1 MLSTS
6 NLSAAQAET
15 YYTKEDYY
23 SAEEAAHPTKW
34 VGKGAASLGL
44 VGVVSQQEFSQ
55 MLSGQAPN
63 GQVLTGKV
71 VDPEKR
77 RVATDFTFSAPKSV
91 SIAAL
96 VQQDELVLKAH
107 HQAVDKALLVLE
119 DRYAQT
125 RISTE
130 AGRTKVTTGNIAAAV
145 FTHSTSREAEPQLHS
160 HCVVMNATQL
170 PDGRWF
176 SLSNE
181 GAIANQKLLGQ
192 IYQNELAVALKQQ
205 GYQIEPK
212 AHGQFELAGYSPE
225 LLKAFSTRRQQILK
239 LIEEWEAT
247 GSENNRAT
255 RETATLVSRKRKPRE
270 VDEGLL
276 QRGWNALIQLKGLE
290 LPELPE
296 GVAQLPNTLPRWP
309 MVIDAAIQHC
319 GERESVFRRTTLER
333 FVFEHELGVQEFEA
347 IQQAIA
353 DSPELI
359 RVADGKLTTQTALN
373 LELNTIRL
381 MQQGRG
387 QVAAIVPS
395 GTQIEGL
402 VSHSLNS
409 EQQNAVEMAA
419 TTPDSVMAWQGVAG
433 AGKTYA
439 LSVLKDLARVQ
450 GYVIRGL
457 APSAEAAHVL
467 GESLGIETTTVAG
480 LLVADTPDQSPQPTL
495 WIVDEA
501 GLLSMKDAHALLRRA
516 ALEQARVLLVG
527 DTRQLSAV
535 EAGNPFKSL
544 QAGGMTTAYLETHRR
559 QQNGV
564 LRSAVELVAQ
574 GQVSEGIEILAQAG
588 CVKEGAQPQERI
600 QQVAAD
606 YLALAAE
613 ERAATLVLAGTN
625 TERLALT
632 QAMRSGLQDEGA
644 LGADGFVLQSLRRK
658 DLTTAQ
664 ASYLKAYAPG
674 DVLVPIQDYR
684 KQGLIRGEQYRV
696 IAVNSEAQQV
706 VLETPSGSVLSVD
719 PAACPRK
726 TVYTTQAIPVAVGD
740 KLRWTRNNSKA
751 GIRNGQGF
759 VVTGLE
765 ADGTAMVLDG
775 AGQTSTIDLSGNQ
788 YIDYAWVST
797 TYSSQ
802 GKTAERVLGLLG
814 ETTNREAFYVAI
826 SRAKRAVTLYTTS
839 QADLVQ
845 LAQVSRAKENVS
857 DYVPLTQQVMTNG
870 QHEQQKLWEQWQPE
884 PIPGFD
890 AKAVGE
896 RIGQRVAEQLRTAA
910 GRDLREYPA
919 GTPPR
924 RPRPDFGR
932 GFGDVAAALEP
943 ELGALGRAIAAY
955 RERRDL
961 LRCAGD
967 LAGAVA
973 AVNCGFEQL
982 ERAAQDRVG
991 LAAAV
996 DRLARAVERT
1006 VGREPQRVDAPEPP
1020 KANSREQLLVRWDH
1034 YSAGLPSASLEL
1046 RVAQR
1051 ALRDG
1056 CSAKEV
1062 TLMLVAGSE
1071 MVRLIYDKQGRKEA
1085 IAFAQ
1090 HVVTV
1095 ANLHRTPSTVT
1106 KHHSHG
1112 PEMGVW

>member
-23 SAEEAAHPTKW
+23 SAEETAHPTKW

-44 VGVVSQQEFSQ
+44 AGVVNQQEFSQ
-55 MLSGQAPN
+55 MLSGQAPG
-63 GQVLTGKV
+63 GQSLTGKAI
-71 VDPEKR
+71 DPEKR
-77 RVATDFTFSAPKSV
+77 RAATDFTFSAPKSV

-96 VQQDELVLKAH
+96 VQEDERVLAAH
-107 HQAVDKALLVLE
+107 HQAVAKALSVLE
-119 DRYAQT
+119 ERYAQT
-125 RISTE
+125 RVSTE

-170 PDGRWF
+170 GDGRWF
-176 SLSNE
+176 SLSNKS
-181 GAIANQKLLGQ
+181 AIANQKLLGQ
-192 IYQNELAVALKQQ
+192 IYQNELAVALRQQ

-212 AHGQFELAGYSPE
+212 AHGQFELVGYSPE

-247 GSENNRAT
+247 GSENNRAM
-255 RETATLVSRKRKPRE
+255 RETATLVSRKRKPKE

-296 GVAQLPNTLPRWP
+296 EVEQLPEASPSAKS
-309 MVIDAAIQHC
+309 VIDAAIQHC

-333 FVFEHELGVQEFEA
+333 FIFEHELGAQGFEA
-347 IQQAIA
+347 IEAAIA
-353 DSPELI
+353 HSPELI
-359 RVADGKLTTQTALN
+359 QVADGKFTTQTALN

-387 QVAAIVPS
+387 QVEPIVPS
-395 GTQIEGL
+395 DARLDSL
-402 VSHSLNS
+402 VSHSLNP
-409 EQQNAVEMAA
+409 EQQHAVEMAV
-419 TTPDSVMAWQGVAG
+419 TTPDAVMAWQGVAG

-439 LSVLKDLARVQ
+439 LRILRDLAQGQ
-450 GYVIRGL
+450 GYMIRGL
-457 APSAEAAHVL
+457 APSAETAHVL

-480 LLVADTPDQSPQPTL
+480 LLVSQPLDEPPQPTL

-516 ALEQARVLLVG
+516 ALEQTRVLLVG

-544 QAGGMTTAYLETHRR
+544 QAGGMTTAYLESHRR
-559 QQNGV
+559 QQTGV

-574 GQVSEGIEILAQAG
+574 GQVREGIEILAQAR
-588 CVKEGAQPQERI
+588 CVKEGSQAQERI

-606 YLALAAE
+606 YLALTVE
-613 ERAATLVLAGTN
+613 DREKTLVLAGTN
-625 TERLALT
+625 AERLALT
-632 QAMRSGLQDEGA
+632 QAIRAGLQDEEA
-644 LGADGFVLQSLRRK
+644 LGADGFVMQSLRRK

-664 ASYLKAYAPG
+664 ASYLKAYAVG

-696 IAVNSEAQQV
+696 VAVNAEAQQV
-706 VLETPSGSVLSVD
+706 VLETPGGSVLSVD

-726 TVYTTQAIPVAVGD
+726 TVYTTQSIPVAVGD
-740 KLRWTRNNSKA
+740 RLKWTRNNPKA

-759 VVTGLE
+759 LVTELE
-765 ADGTAMVLDG
+765 ADGTATIRDG
-775 AGQTSTIDLSGNQ
+775 LGQTTTINLGGNQ

-802 GKTAERVLGLLG
+802 GKTAERVLALLG

-857 DYVPLTQQVMTNG
+857 DYVPLTQQVMNHG
-870 QHEQQKLWEQWQPE
+870 QLLEREQRQPE
-884 PIPGFD
+884 PIPSFD
-890 AKAVGE
+890 PRAVGE
-896 RIGQRVAEQLRTAA
+896 RIGQRVAEQLRTAT
-910 GRDLREYPA
+910 GGDLREYPA
-919 GTPPR
+919 GAAPG
-924 RPRPDFGR
+924 RPRPDLGA
-932 GFGDVAAALEP
+932 GSGDVAAALEP

-955 RERRDL
+955 RQRRDL
-961 LRCAGD
+961 VRCAGD

-973 AVNCGFEQL
+973 VVNCGFEQL
-982 ERAAQDRVG
+982 ERATQDRVG

-996 DRLARAVERT
+996 DRLAGAVGRS
-1006 VGREPQRVDAPEPP
+1006 VGREQQGVEVPEPA
-1020 KANSREQLLVRWDH
+1020 KANSREQLLKRWEH
-1034 YSAGLPSASLEL
+1034 YSTGLPSDSLEL

-1062 TLMLVAGSE
+1062 TLILVAGSE
-1071 MVRLIYDKQGRKEA
+1071 VVRQLYEVQGKKQA
-1085 IAFAQ
+1085 
-1090 HVVTV
+1090 
-1095 ANLHRTPSTVT
+1095 
-1106 KHHSHG
+1106 
-1112 PEMGVW
+1112 

>member
-1 MLSTS
+1 M
-6 NLSAAQAET
+6 
-15 YYTKEDYY
+15 
-23 SAEEAAHPTKW
+23 
-34 VGKGAASLGL
+34 
-44 VGVVSQQEFSQ
+44 
-55 MLSGQAPN
+55 
-63 GQVLTGKV
+63 
-71 VDPEKR
+71 
-77 RVATDFTFSAPKSV
+77 
-91 SIAAL
+91 
-96 VQQDELVLKAH
+96 
-107 HQAVDKALLVLE
+107 
-119 DRYAQT
+119 
-125 RISTE
+125 
-130 AGRTKVTTGNIAAAV
+130 
-145 FTHSTSREAEPQLHS
+145 
-160 HCVVMNATQL
+160 
-170 PDGRWF
+170 
-176 SLSNE
+176 
-181 GAIANQKLLGQ
+181 
-192 IYQNELAVALKQQ
+192 
-205 GYQIEPK
+205 
-212 AHGQFELAGYSPE
+212 
-225 LLKAFSTRRQQILK
+225 LKAFSTRRQQILK

-255 RETATLVSRKRKPRE
+255 RETATLVSRKRKPKE

-296 GVAQLPNTLPRWP
+296 RSSLLSEAAPSAQS
-309 MVIDAAIQHC
+309 VIDAAIQHC
-319 GERESVFRRTTLER
+319 GEREAVFRRTTLER
-333 FVFEHELGVQEFEA
+333 FVFEHELGVQGFEA
-347 IQQAIA
+347 IEGAIA
-353 DSPELI
+353 DSLELI
-359 RVADGKLTTQTALN
+359 KVADGKFTTQTALN

-395 GTQIEGL
+395 GTQVESLG
-402 VSHSLNS
+402 SHSLNP

-419 TTPDSVMAWQGVAG
+419 TTPDTVMAWQGVAG

-439 LSVLKDLARVQ
+439 LSVLKELAQGQ
-450 GYVIRGL
+450 GYEIRGL

-480 LLVADTPDQSPQPTL
+480 LLVSDTPDQAPHPKL

-544 QAGGMTTAYLETHRR
+544 QAGGMTTAHLETHRR

-574 GQVSEGIEILAQAG
+574 GQVSEGIELLAQAG
-588 CVKEGAQPQERI
+588 CVKEGDQVQERI

-606 YLALAAE
+606 YLALAAG
-613 ERAATLVLAGTN
+613 ERESTLVLAGTN

-632 QAMRSGLQDEGA
+632 QAMRAGLQDEGA
-644 LGADGFVLQSLRRK
+644 LGADGFAMQSLRRK

-664 ASYLKAYAPG
+664 ASYLNAYAPG

-696 IAVNSEAQQV
+696 IAVNPEAQQV
-706 VLETPSGSVLSVD
+706 VLETPNGSVLSVD

-740 KLRWTRNNSKA
+740 RLRWTRNNPKA
-751 GIRNGQGF
+751 GLRNGQEF

-765 ADGTAMVLDG
+765 ADGTATVRDG
-775 AGQTSTIDLSGNQ
+775 TGQTASIDLSGNQ

-802 GKTAERVLGLLG
+802 GKTAERVLALLG

-839 QADLVQ
+839 QTDLVR

-857 DYVPLTQQVMTNG
+857 DYVPLTQQVMTYG
-870 QHEQQKLWEQWQPE
+870 QHEQREQRQPE

-890 AKAVGE
+890 PRAVGN
-896 RIGQRVAEQLRTAA
+896 RVAEQLRAAA
-910 GRDLREYPA
+910 GRDLREHAA
-919 GTPPR
+919 GAASR
-924 RPRPDFGR
+924 RPRPDLGR

-943 ELGALGRAIAAY
+943 ELGALGRVIAAY
-955 RERRDL
+955 RQRRDL

-973 AVNCGFEQL
+973 AVDCGLEQL

-996 DRLARAVERT
+996 DRVVEK
-1006 VGREPQRVDAPEPP
+1006 VGRQNRQQRGIDEPKSLYVRELPKDRELDAGPLGVASNPSQRQRSV
-1020 KANSREQLLVRWDH
+1020 SRERYYQMWQK
-1034 YSAGLPSASLEL
+1034 YSPKVSPSNPAELDFQTGRRAFEAGLSQKDIA
-1046 RVAQR
+1046 
-1051 ALRDG
+1051 
-1056 CSAKEV
+1056 
-1062 TLMLVAGSE
+1062 LMLVAGSLTVE
-1071 MVRLIYDKQGRKEA
+1071 RMVQNHQKEA
-1085 IAFAQ
+1085 AIQYVNRVAQ
-1090 HVVTV
+1090 LSYQGQ
-1095 ANLHRTPSTVT
+1095 NGQT
-1106 KHHSHG
+1106 KPKINQNKPMELG
-1112 PEMGVW
+1112 D

>member
-34 VGKGAASLGL
+34 MGKGAASLGL
-44 VGVVSQQEFSQ
+44 AGVVNQQKFSQ
-55 MLSGQAPN
+55 MLSGQAPG
-63 GQVLTGKV
+63 GQSLTGKAI
-71 VDPEKR
+71 DPEKR
-77 RVATDFTFSAPKSV
+77 RAATDFTFSAPKSV

-96 VQQDELVLKAH
+96 VQQDERVLAAH
-107 HQAVDKALLVLE
+107 HQAVAKALAVLE
-119 DRYAQT
+119 ERYAQT

-145 FTHSTSREAEPQLHS
+145 FTHATSREAEPQLHS

-170 PDGRWF
+170 ADGRWF

-181 GAIANQKLLGQ
+181 AAIANQKLLGQ

-205 GYQIEPK
+205 GYKIEPK
-212 AHGQFELAGYSPE
+212 AHGQFELTGYSPE

-247 GSENNRAT
+247 GSENNRAM
-255 RETATLVSRKRKPRE
+255 RETATLVSRKRKPKE

-296 GVAQLPNTLPRWP
+296 GITQIVGDQPSAKL
-309 MVIDAAIQHC
+309 VIDAAIQHC

-333 FVFEHELGVQEFEA
+333 FVFEHELGVQGFEA
-347 IQQAIA
+347 IEGAIA
-353 DSPELI
+353 HSPELI
-359 RVADGKLTTQTALN
+359 RVADSKFTTQTALN

-381 MQQGRG
+381 MQEGQG
-387 QVAAIVPS
+387 QVVPIVPS
-395 GTQIEGL
+395 DTQLDGL
-402 VSHSLNS
+402 MSHSLNP
-409 EQQNAVEMAA
+409 EQQHAVDVAV
-419 TTPDSVMAWQGVAG
+419 TTPDEVMAWQGVAG

-439 LSVLKDLARVQ
+439 LSVLKELAQRQ
-450 GYVIRGL
+450 GYMIRGL

-480 LLVADTPDQSPQPTL
+480 LLVSQPLDAPPNPTL

-516 ALEQARVLLVG
+516 TLEQARVLLVG

-544 QAGGMTTAYLETHRR
+544 QAAGMATAYLETHRR
-559 QQNGV
+559 QQTGV

-574 GQVSEGIEILAQAG
+574 GQVREGIELLAQAG
-588 CVKEGAQPQERI
+588 YVKEGTQNQERI

-606 YLALAAE
+606 YLELTSE
-613 ERAATLVLAGTN
+613 EREFTLVLAGTN
-625 TERLALT
+625 AERLALT
-632 QAMRSGLQDEGA
+632 QAIRAGLQDEEA
-644 LGADGFVLQSLRRK
+644 LGADGFVMQSLRRK

-664 ASYLKAYAPG
+664 ASYLKAYDVG

-696 IAVNSEAQQV
+696 VAVNAEAQQV
-706 VLETPSGSVLSVD
+706 VLETPGGSVLSVD
-719 PAACPRK
+719 PAECPRK
-726 TVYTTQAIPVAVGD
+726 TVYTTQAIPIAVGD
-740 KLRWTRNNSKA
+740 RLKWTRNNPKA

-765 ADGTAMVLDG
+765 ANGTATVWDG
-775 AGQTSTIDLSGNQ
+775 AGQTSTINLGGNQ

-802 GKTAERVLGLLG
+802 GKTAERVLALLG

-839 QADLVQ
+839 QADLVR

-857 DYVPLTQQVMTNG
+857 DYVPLTQQVMNHG
-870 QHEQQKLWEQWQPE
+870 QLLEREQRQPE
-884 PIPGFD
+884 PIPRFD
-890 AKAVGE
+890 PRAVGE
-896 RIGQRVAEQLRTAA
+896 RIGQRVAEQLRAAA
-910 GRDLREYPA
+910 GRDLRQHPA
-919 GTPPR
+919 GAAPGR
-924 RPRPDFGR
+924 LRPDLGA
-932 GFGDVAAALEP
+932 GFSDVAAALEP

-955 RERRDL
+955 RQRRDL
-961 LRCAGD
+961 RRCAGD

-973 AVNCGFEQL
+973 AVDSSFEQL
-982 ERAAQDRVG
+982 ERATQDRVG

-996 DRLARAVERT
+996 DRLAGAVGRS
-1006 VGREPQRVDAPEPP
+1006 VGREQQRVDAPEPP
-1020 KANSREQLLVRWDH
+1020 KVNSREQLLARWEQ

-1071 MVRLIYDKQGRKEA
+1071 TVRLIHDKQGRKEA
-1085 IAFAQ
+1085 LAFSQHMVKIAGQQHSDEAQ
-1090 HVVTV
+1090 QSRKQQQ
-1095 ANLHRTPSTVT
+1095 NELEIDGS
-1106 KHHSHG
+1106 
-1112 PEMGVW
+1112 

>member
-15 YYTKEDYY
+15 YYTHEDYY
-23 SAEEAAHPTKW
+23 SVEEAAHPTQW

-44 VGVVSQQEFSQ
+44 AGTVNQQAFSQ
-55 MLSGQAPN
+55 MLSGQATD
-63 GQVLTGKV
+63 GRSLTGKAI
-71 VDPEKR
+71 DPENR
-77 RVATDFTFSAPKSV
+77 RAATDFTFSAPKSV

-96 VQQDELVLKAH
+96 VQQDERVLEAH
-107 HQAVDKALLVLE
+107 HQAVAKALSVLE
-119 DRYAQT
+119 ERYAQT
-125 RISTE
+125 RVSTE

-170 PDGRWF
+170 EDGRWF

-181 GAIANQKLLGQ
+181 SAIANQKLLGQ
-192 IYQNELAVALKQQ
+192 IYQNELAVALRRQ

-212 AHGQFELAGYSPE
+212 AHGQFEIVGYSPD

-239 LIEEWEAT
+239 LIEEWEST
-247 GSENNRAT
+247 GSKNNRAM
-255 RETATLVSRKRKPRE
+255 RETATLVSRKRKPKE

-296 GVAQLPNTLPRWP
+296 GNTPAIGDQP
-309 MVIDAAIQHC
+309 SAASVIDAAIQHC
-319 GERESVFRRTTLER
+319 GERESVFRQTTLER
-333 FVFEHELGVQEFEA
+333 FVFEHELGMQGFEA
-347 IQQAIA
+347 IEEAIA
-353 DSPELI
+353 DSLELI
-359 RVADGKLTTQTALN
+359 KVVDGKLTTQTALN

-381 MQQGRG
+381 MQQGQG
-387 QVAAIVPS
+387 QVSAIVPN
-395 GTQIEGL
+395 GTQLDDL
-402 VSHSLNS
+402 VTHSLNP
-409 EQQNAVEMAA
+409 EQQHAVEMAA
-419 TTPDSVMAWQGVAG
+419 TTPDAVMAWQGVAG

-439 LSVLKDLARVQ
+439 LSVLKDLAQGQ
-450 GYVIRGL
+450 GYLIRGL

-467 GESLGIETTTVAG
+467 GESLGIQTITVAG
-480 LLVADTPDQSPQPTL
+480 LLVSQPLDEPPQSTL

-516 ALEQARVLLVG
+516 TLEQARVLLVG

-544 QAGGMTTAYLETHRR
+544 QAGGMSTAYLETHRR
-559 QQNGV
+559 QQTGV

-574 GQVSEGIEILAQAG
+574 GQVNEGIEILAQAG
-588 CVKEGAQPQERI
+588 CVKEGSQTKERI

-606 YLALAAE
+606 YLALAAV
-613 ERAATLVLAGTN
+613 ERETTLVLAGTN
-625 TERLALT
+625 AERLALT
-632 QAMRSGLQDEGA
+632 QAVRVGLQDEGA

-664 ASYLKAYAPG
+664 ASYLKVYASG
-674 DVLVPIQDYR
+674 DVLVPVQDYQ
-684 KQGLIRGEQYRV
+684 KQGLLRGEQYRV
-696 IAVNSEAQQV
+696 VAVNVEAQQV
-706 VLETPSGSVLSVD
+706 VLETPSGSVLSIN

-726 TVYTTQAIPVAVGD
+726 TVYTTQSIEVAVGD
-740 KLRWTRNNSKA
+740 RLKWTRNNSKA

-759 VVTGLE
+759 VVTELGS
-765 ADGTAMVLDG
+765 DGTATIQDG
-775 AGQTSTIDLSGNQ
+775 AGHTATINLSGNQ

-802 GKTAERVLGLLG
+802 GKTAERVLALLG

-839 QADLVQ
+839 QADLVR

-857 DYVPLTQQVMTNG
+857 DYVPLTQQVINHG
-870 QHEQQKLWEQWQPE
+870 QLLEREQREPE
-884 PIPGFD
+884 PIPSLD
-890 AKAVGE
+890 PRAVGE
-896 RIGQRVAEQLRTAA
+896 RIGQRVAEQLRAA
-910 GRDLREYPA
+910 TGRDLREYAA
-919 GTPPR
+919 GAAPR
-924 RPRPDFGR
+924 RARPELGGR
-932 GFGDVAAALEP
+932 FGDVAAALEP
-943 ELGALGRAIAAY
+943 ELGVLGRAIAAY
-955 RERRDL
+955 RQRRDL
-961 LRCAGD
+961 FRCAGD
-967 LAGAVA
+967 FAGAVET
-973 AVNCGFEQL
+973 VNCGVEQL

-991 LAAAV
+991 FAAAL
-996 DRLARAVERT
+996 DRVARAVGRT
-1006 VGREPQRVDAPEPP
+1006 VERKQQRVDAPEPT
-1020 KANSREQLLVRWDH
+1020 AVNTREQLLARWER

-1056 CSAKEV
+1056 YSPKEV

-1071 MVRLIYDKQGRKEA
+1071 TVRLIHDKQGKKEA
-1085 IAFAQ
+1085 MNYAA
-1090 HVVTV
+1090 HVVRMAGQQQV
-1095 ANLHRTPSTVT
+1095 PSS
-1106 KHHSHG
+1106 KRKG
-1112 PEMGVW
+1112 WAMEIGD

>member
-23 SAEEAAHPTKW
+23 SSEEAAHPTKW

-44 VGVVSQQEFSQ
+44 AGVVNQQEFSQ
-55 MLSGQAPN
+55 MLSGLAPD
-63 GQVLTGKV
+63 GRSLTGKV
-71 VDPEKR
+71 IDPEKR
-77 RVATDFTFSAPKSV
+77 RAATDFTFSAPKSV

-96 VQQDELVLKAH
+96 VQQDERVLEAH
-107 HQAVDKALLVLE
+107 HQAVAKALSVLE
-119 DRYAQT
+119 ERYAQT
-125 RISTE
+125 RVSTE

-170 PDGRWF
+170 ADGRWF

-181 GAIANQKLLGQ
+181 AAIANQKLLGQ

-205 GYQIEPK
+205 GFQIEAK
-212 AHGQFELAGYSPE
+212 AHGQFELVGYSPE

-239 LIEEWEAT
+239 LIKEWEAT
-247 GSENNRAT
+247 GSENNRAM
-255 RETATLVSRKRKPRE
+255 RETATLVSRKRKPKE

-276 QRGWNALIQLKGLE
+276 QRGWNALIQLKGLD
-290 LPELPE
+290 LPKLPE
-296 GVAQLPNTLPRWP
+296 GVALLAESSSSATSI
-309 MVIDAAIQHC
+309 IDAAIQHC
-319 GERESVFRRTTLER
+319 GERESVFRWTMLER
-333 FVFEHELGVQEFEA
+333 FVFGHELGVQGFEA
-347 IQQAIA
+347 IERAIA
-353 DSPELI
+353 GSPKLI
-359 RVADGKLTTQTALN
+359 RVADGKFTTQTALN

-387 QVAAIVPS
+387 QVGAIVPN
-395 GTQIEGL
+395 GTQSGSL
-402 VSHSLNS
+402 VSHTLNP

-419 TTPDSVMAWQGVAG
+419 TTPDAVMAWQGVAG

-439 LSVLKDLARVQ
+439 LSVLKELARTQ
-450 GYVIRGL
+450 GYDIRGL

-480 LLVADTPDQSPQPTL
+480 LLVSQPLDEPPQPTL

-501 GLLSMKDAHALLRRA
+501 GLLSMKDAHTLLRRA
-516 ALEQARVLLVG
+516 TLEQARVLLVG

-559 QQNGV
+559 QQTGV

-588 CVKEGAQPQERI
+588 CVKEGAQTQERI
-600 QQVAAD
+600 QQVATD
-606 YLALAAE
+606 YLALTAAE
-613 ERAATLVLAGTN
+613 RESTLVLAGTN
-625 TERLALT
+625 EERLALT
-632 QAMRSGLQDEGA
+632 QAMRSGLQDERA
-644 LGADGFVLQSLRRK
+644 LGADSFVMQSLRRK

-664 ASYLKAYAPG
+664 ASYLRAYAPG

-684 KQGLIRGEQYRV
+684 KQGLIRGDQYRV
-696 IAVNSEAQQV
+696 IAVSPEAQQV

-726 TVYTTQAIPVAVGD
+726 TVYTTQAISVAVGD
-740 KLRWTRNNSKA
+740 RLKWTRNNPKV

-759 VVTGLE
+759 VVTRLE
-765 ADGTAMVLDG
+765 ADGTATIRDG
-775 AGQTSTIDLSGNQ
+775 VGQTSTINLSGNQ
-788 YIDYAWVST
+788 YVDYAWVST

-802 GKTAERVLGLLG
+802 GKTAERVLALLG

-857 DYVPLTQQVMTNG
+857 DYVPLTQQVMTYG
-870 QHEQQKLWEQWQPE
+870 QHEQRDERKPE

-890 AKAVGE
+890 PRAMGE
-896 RIGQRVAEQLRTAA
+896 SIGNRIAEQLRTAA
-910 GRDLREYPA
+910 GRDLRQHSA
-919 GTPPR
+919 GAPPR
-924 RPRPDFGR
+924 RLRPDFGE
-932 GFGDVAAALEP
+932 GFSGVTAALEP

-955 RERRDL
+955 RQRRDF

-967 LAGAVA
+967 IAGAVE
-973 AVNCGFEQL
+973 AVNCGLEQL
-982 ERAAQDRVG
+982 ERTAQDRAG

-996 DRLARAVERT
+996 DRVART
-1006 VGREPQRVDAPEPP
+1006 VGRSVRREQQKVDVPKP
-1020 KANSREQLLVRWDH
+1020 KAVNTREELLARWEH
-1034 YSAGLPSASLEL
+1034 YSAGLPSTSLEL
-1046 RVAQR
+1046 RVAHR

-1056 CSAKEV
+1056 YSAKEV

-1071 MVRLIYDKQGRKEA
+1071 VVRQIHDRQGRKDA
-1085 IAFAQ
+1085 IAFAK
-1090 HVVTV
+1090 HIVTV
-1095 ANLHRTPSTVT
+1095 ARSHHTSPIVT
-1106 KHHSHG
+1106 QLYSHG
-1112 PEMGVW
+1112 LEIGD

>member
-15 YYTKEDYY
+15 YYTHEDYY

-34 VGKGAASLGL
+34 VGKGSASLGL
-44 VGVVSQQEFSQ
+44 AGVVNQQEFSQ
-55 MLSGQAPN
+55 MLSGQSPD
-63 GQVLTGKV
+63 GQMLTGKG

-77 RVATDFTFSAPKSV
+77 RAATDFTFSAPKSV

-96 VQQDELVLKAH
+96 VQQDERVLEAH
-107 HQAVDKALLVLE
+107 HQAVAAALAVLE
-119 DRYAQT
+119 ERYAQT
-125 RISTE
+125 RVSTE

-160 HCVVMNATQL
+160 HCVVMNVTQL
-170 PDGRWF
+170 NDGRWF

-181 GAIANQKLLGQ
+181 SAIANQKLLGQ

-205 GYQIEPK
+205 GYLIEPK
-212 AHGQFELAGYSPE
+212 AYGQFELAGYSPE

-247 GSENNRAT
+247 GSENNRAM
-255 RETATLVSRKRKPRE
+255 RETATLVSRKRKPKE

-290 LPELPE
+290 MPELP
-296 GVAQLPNTLPRWP
+296 GGATQAIGDQLPATS
-309 MVIDAAIQHC
+309 VIDAAIQHC

-333 FVFEHELGVQEFEA
+333 FVLEHELGMQGFEA
-347 IQQAIA
+347 IEGAIA
-353 DSPELI
+353 SNPELI
-359 RVADGKLTTQTALN
+359 RVAEGKFTTQTALN

-387 QVAAIVPS
+387 QVGAIVPN
-395 GTQIEGL
+395 GTQLDSL
-402 VSHSLNS
+402 VNHSLNP

-419 TTPDSVMAWQGVAG
+419 TTPDTVMAWQGVAG

-439 LSVLKDLARVQ
+439 LSVLKDLAQ
-450 GYVIRGL
+450 GKGYMIRGL

-467 GESLGIETTTVAG
+467 GESLGIQTTTVAG
-480 LLVADTPDQSPQPTL
+480 LLVSQPLDEPPKPTL
-495 WIVDEA
+495 WLVDES

-559 QQNGV
+559 QQTGV

-574 GQVSEGIEILAQAG
+574 GQVVEGIEILSQAG
-588 CVKEGAQPQERI
+588 CVKQGSQAQERI

-606 YLALAAE
+606 YLALSVG
-613 ERAATLVLAGTN
+613 ERESTLVLAGTN
-625 TERLALT
+625 AERLALT

-644 LGADGFVLQSLRRK
+644 LGADGFVMQSLRRK

-664 ASYLKAYAPG
+664 ASYLKAYVPG

-684 KQGLIRGEQYRV
+684 KQGLIRGEQYQV
-696 IAVNSEAQQV
+696 IAVNPEAQQV

-726 TVYTTQAIPVAVGD
+726 TMYTTQSIAVAVGD
-740 KLRWTRNNSKA
+740 RLKWTRNNSKA

-765 ADGTAMVLDG
+765 ADGTATIRDG
-775 AGQTSTIDLSGNQ
+775 AGQTTTINLGGNQ

-802 GKTAERVLGLLG
+802 GKTAERVLALLG

-839 QADLVQ
+839 QADLVR

-857 DYVPLTQQVMTNG
+857 DYVPLTQQVMTYG
-870 QHEQQKLWEQWQPE
+870 QHEQQKPREQRQPE

-890 AKAVGE
+890 PRAVGE

-910 GRDLREYPA
+910 GRDLREYAA
-919 GTPPR
+919 GAAPR
-924 RPRPDFGR
+924 RLRPDIGGR
-932 GFGDVAAALEP
+932 FGDVAPALEP

-955 RERRDL
+955 RERRDF

-973 AVNCGFEQL
+973 AVDCGIEQL

-996 DRLARAVERT
+996 DRLTRAVGRA
-1006 VGREPQRVDAPEPP
+1006 VGRERQIDVPEP
-1020 KANSREQLLVRWDH
+1020 KALNTREQLLAQWKQ
-1034 YSAGLPSASLEL
+1034 YSAGLPTMSLEL

-1051 ALRDG
+1051 ALRNG
-1056 CSAKEV
+1056 RSAKEV
-1062 TLMLVAGSE
+1062 ALMLVAGSE
-1071 MVRLIYDKQGRKEA
+1071 TVRLIYDKQGRKEA

-1090 HVVTV
+1090 HIVTI
-1095 ANLHRTPSTVT
+1095 ASQNQAQETQTLRKRDSIEL
-1106 KHHSHG
+1106 
-1112 PEMGVW
+1112 EM

>member
-1 MLSTS
+1 MLSMLSTS

-15 YYTKEDYY
+15 YYTHEDYY
-23 SAEEAAHPTKW
+23 SAEEAAHPTQW

-44 VGVVSQQEFSQ
+44 TGFVNQQEFSQ
-55 MLSGQAPN
+55 MLSGQAPD
-63 GQVLTGKV
+63 GRSLTGKV
-71 VDPEKR
+71 VGPEKR
-77 RVATDFTFSAPKSV
+77 RAATDFTFSAPKSV

-96 VQQDELVLKAH
+96 VQQDERVLEAH
-107 HQAVDKALLVLE
+107 HQAVAKALSVLE
-119 DRYAQT
+119 NRYAQT
-125 RISTE
+125 RVSTE

-170 PDGRWF
+170 ADGRWF

-181 GAIANQKLLGQ
+181 SAIANQKLLGQ
-192 IYQNELAVALKQQ
+192 IYQNELAVTLKQQ

-212 AHGQFELAGYSPE
+212 VHGQFELARYSPE

-239 LIEEWEAT
+239 LIAEWEAT
-247 GSENNRAT
+247 GSENNRAL
-255 RETATLVSRKRKPRE
+255 RETATLVSRKRKPKE

-276 QRGWNALIQLKGLE
+276 QRGWNALIQLKELE

-296 GVAQLPNTLPRWP
+296 AVDQTVGDQPLATSI
-309 MVIDAAIQHC
+309 IDGAIQHC
-319 GERESVFRRTTLER
+319 GERESVFRRTALER
-333 FVFEHELGVQEFEA
+333 FVFEHELGVQGFDA
-347 IQQAIA
+347 IQQAIVE
-353 DSPELI
+353 SPELI
-359 RVADGKLTTQTALN
+359 RVADGKFTTQTALN

-387 QVAAIVPS
+387 QVAPIVPG
-395 GTQIEGL
+395 GTQVKSL
-402 VSHSLNS
+402 VSYSLNS

-419 TTPDSVMAWQGVAG
+419 TTPDAVMAWQGVAG

-439 LSVLKDLARVQ
+439 LSVLKELAQ
-450 GYVIRGL
+450 GEGYGIRGL

-480 LLVADTPDQSPQPTL
+480 LLVSQPLDEPPQPTL

-544 QAGGMTTAYLETHRR
+544 QAGGMATAYLETHRR

-574 GQVSEGIEILAQAG
+574 GQVNEGIEILAQAG
-588 CVKEGAQPQERI
+588 CVKEGDQAQERI

-613 ERAATLVLAGTN
+613 EREAALVLAGTN
-625 TERLALT
+625 AERLALT

-644 LGADGFVLQSLRRK
+644 LGADGFVMQSLRRK

-664 ASYLKAYAPG
+664 ASYLKAYAVG

-696 IAVNSEAQQV
+696 IAVNPEAQQV
-706 VLETPSGSVLSVD
+706 VLETPSGSVLSIN

-726 TVYTTQAIPVAVGD
+726 TMYTTQALPVAVGD
-740 KLRWTRNNSKA
+740 RLKWTRNNPKA

-765 ADGTAMVLDG
+765 ADGTATIRDG
-775 AGQTSTIDLSGNQ
+775 AGQTSTINLIGNQ

-802 GKTAERVLGLLG
+802 GKTAERVLALLG
-814 ETTNREAFYVAI
+814 ETTNREAFYVVI

-839 QADLVQ
+839 QANLVR

-857 DYVPLTQQVMTNG
+857 DYVPLTQQVINHG
-870 QHEQQKLWEQWQPE
+870 HLLQREQRQPE
-884 PIPGFD
+884 SIPSVD
-890 AKAVGE
+890 LRAMGE
-896 RIGQRVAEQLRTAA
+896 RISQRVAEQLTAAA
-910 GRDLREYPA
+910 GRDLRQHA
-919 GTPPR
+919 TVTPPR
-924 RPRPDFGR
+924 RPRPDLEGR
-932 GFGDVAAALEP
+932 FGDVAAVLEP
-943 ELGALGRAIAAY
+943 ELGVLGRAIAAY
-955 RERRDL
+955 RQRRDL
-961 LRCAGD
+961 LGCTGD
-967 LAGAVA
+967 FAGAVA
-973 AVNCGFEQL
+973 AVNCGLEQL

-996 DRLARAVERT
+996 DRLARAVRRT
-1006 VGREPQRVDAPEPP
+1006 VGREQQKLEAPEP
-1020 KANSREQLLVRWDH
+1020 KVINMREQLLARWER

-1071 MVRLIYDKQGRKEA
+1071 TVRLIHDRQGRKDA
-1085 IAFAQ
+1085 MVKDRPKGPT
-1090 HVVTV
+1090 HS
-1095 ANLHRTPSTVT
+1095 PSTWLPLPAIT
-1106 KHHSHG
+1106 K
-1112 PEMGVW
+1112 PYR

>member
-34 VGKGAASLGL
+34 VGKGSASLGL
-44 VGVVSQQEFSQ
+44 AGVVNQQAFSQ
-55 MLSGQAPN
+55 MLSGQAPD
-63 GQVLTGKV
+63 GQMLTGKV

-77 RVATDFTFSAPKSV
+77 RAATDFTFSAPKSV

-96 VQQDELVLKAH
+96 VQQDERVLEAH
-107 HQAVDKALLVLE
+107 HQAVAQALSVLE
-119 DRYAQT
+119 ERYAQT

-170 PDGRWF
+170 EDGRWF

-181 GAIANQKLLGQ
+181 AAIANQKLLGQ

-212 AHGQFELAGYSPE
+212 AHGQFELVGYSPE

-255 RETATLVSRKRKPRE
+255 RETATLVSRKRKPKE

-296 GVAQLPNTLPRWP
+296 GVAQLPDALPAAKS
-309 MVIDAAIQHC
+309 VIDAAIQHC
-319 GERESVFRRTTLER
+319 GERESVFRRTTLEH
-333 FVFEHELGVQEFEA
+333 FVFEHELGAQGFKA
-347 IQQAIA
+347 IEGAIA
-353 DSPELI
+353 HSPELI
-359 RVADGKLTTQTALN
+359 RVADGKFTTQTALN

-387 QVAAIVPS
+387 QVGVIVPN
-395 GTQIEGL
+395 GTQLDSL
-402 VSHSLNS
+402 VNHTLNS
-409 EQQNAVEMAA
+409 EQQNAVETAA
-419 TTPDSVMAWQGVAG
+419 TTPDAVMAWQGVAG

-439 LSVLKDLARVQ
+439 LSVLKELAQGQ
-450 GYVIRGL
+450 GYDIRGL

-480 LLVADTPDQSPQPTL
+480 LLVSQPLDEPPQLTL

-574 GQVSEGIEILAQAG
+574 GQVSEGIELLAQAG
-588 CVKEGAQPQERI
+588 CVKEGDQVQERI

-606 YLALAAE
+606 YLALAAG
-613 ERAATLVLAGTN
+613 ERESTLVLAGTN
-625 TERLALT
+625 AERLAVT

-664 ASYLKAYAPG
+664 ANYLKAYAPG

-696 IAVNSEAQQV
+696 IAVNDEAQQV
-706 VLETPSGSVLSVD
+706 VLETPGGSVLSIN
-719 PAACPRK
+719 PALCPRK
-726 TVYTTQAIPVAVGD
+726 TVYTTQSISVAVGD
-740 KLRWTRNNSKA
+740 RLRWTRNNSKA

-765 ADGTAMVLDG
+765 ADGTATIRDG

-788 YIDYAWVST
+788 YVDYAWVST

-802 GKTAERVLGLLG
+802 GKTAERVLALLG

-839 QADLVQ
+839 QADLVR

-857 DYVPLTQQVMTNG
+857 DYVPLTQQVINHG
-870 QHEQQKLWEQWQPE
+870 QLLEREQRQPE

-890 AKAVGE
+890 ARAVGE
-896 RIGQRVAEQLRTAA
+896 RIGNRFAEQLRAAA
-910 GRDLREYPA
+910 GRDLREYAA
-919 GTPPR
+919 GVAPR
-924 RPRPDFGR
+924 RPRPDLGR

-955 RERRDL
+955 RQRRGL
-961 LRCAGD
+961 LRCAGE

-973 AVNCGFEQL
+973 TINCGLEQL
-982 ERAAQDRVG
+982 ERAAQDRVS

-996 DRLARAVERT
+996 DRLIRAVGRT
-1006 VGREPQRVDAPEPP
+1006 VGREQQGVDAPEPP
-1020 KANSREQLLVRWDH
+1020 KVNSREQLLARWEH
-1034 YSAGLPSASLEL
+1034 YSTGLSTVSLEL

-1056 CSAKEV
+1056 CAAKEV
-1062 TLMLVAGSE
+1062 ALMLVAGSE
-1071 MVRLIYDKQGRKEA
+1071 VVRQIYDRQGKTDA

-1090 HVVTV
+1090 HIVTIASQRRPQQV
-1095 ANLHRTPSTVT
+1095 KAL
-1106 KHHSHG
+1106 G
-1112 PEMGVW
+1112 YGEGLEM